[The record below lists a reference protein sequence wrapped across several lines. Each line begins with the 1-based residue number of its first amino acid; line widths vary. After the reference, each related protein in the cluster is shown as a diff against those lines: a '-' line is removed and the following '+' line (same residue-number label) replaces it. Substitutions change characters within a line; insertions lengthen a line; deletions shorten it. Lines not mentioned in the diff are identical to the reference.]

1 MRSRAEQILT
11 IKKQEAGNYRGARA
25 EAWRFGSRMKKQ
37 IGFTLVEMVTVIVI
51 VGILAAAV
59 APRFFDRGTFDSRG
73 YYDQVISA
81 LRYAQKTAIAQHR
94 LVCVAFAPASITLTI
109 DSTVPPDGACDA
121 APAGDLTGPSGQ
133 TPYVINAP
141 NGVILSNYLSF
152 NFNGLGRP
160 NLTQP
165 APGISVSGFGTPIV
179 VEAETGY
186 VH

>member
-1 MRSRAEQILT
+1 MSRISKPEVSFQ
-11 IKKQEAGNYRGARA
+11 R
-25 EAWRFGSRMKKQ
+25 
-37 IGFTLVEMVTVIVI
+37 GFTLVEMITVMVI

-59 APRFFDRGTFDSRG
+59 APRFFERNAFDSRG

-94 LVCVAFAPASITLTI
+94 LVCVAFAPTSITLTI
-109 DSTVPPDGACDA
+109 DSTVPPDGVCDA

-141 NGVILSNYLSF
+141 NGVILSNYSPF
-152 NFNGLGRP
+152 NFNALGRP
-160 NLTQP
+160 DVTQP
-165 APGISVSGFGTPIV
+165 APGISVSGYVTPIV